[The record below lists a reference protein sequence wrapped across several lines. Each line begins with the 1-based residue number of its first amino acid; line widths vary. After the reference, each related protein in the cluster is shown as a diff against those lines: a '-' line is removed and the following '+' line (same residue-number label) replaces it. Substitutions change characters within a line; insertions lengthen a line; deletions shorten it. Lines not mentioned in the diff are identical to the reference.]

1 MLAMDIP
8 IALMTGMVLAE
19 AGKNLIK
26 GEDENKEKKTF
37 LNLVVL
43 MYAAIFIAPTPGYYF
58 GGWPAWECNFMWE
71 WVDHIYDSPL
81 RAAFSYALLA
91 FCIIPTYIGL
101 LIGRSLI
108 KKGKDKV
115 NRICYIVLLILVG
128 VIIWVLKDITFNV
141 SATMAQYKAG
151 ESYSF
156 WTHPFV
162 TGWAITSLY
171 FWGSLVVFYLWLR
184 KKK

>member
-8 IALMTGMVLAE
+8 VALMAGMVLAE
-19 AGKNLIK
+19 AGKELIK
-26 GEDENKEKKTF
+26 SEDKQKNTF
-37 LNLVVL
+37 LNVVVL

-71 WVDHIYDSPL
+71 WVDQIYDSPL
-81 RAAFSYALLA
+81 RAAFSYVLMAVSV
-91 FCIIPTYIGL
+91 IPTYLGL
-101 LIGRSLI
+101 VLGRHLIR
-108 KKGKDKV
+108 KGKDKI
-115 NRICYIVLLILVG
+115 NRIGYIVMLILVG
-128 VIIWVLKDITFNV
+128 VIIFLLRDITFNV
-141 SATMAQYKAG
+141 AATMTKYKAG
-151 ESYSF
+151 EFYSF

-171 FWGSLVVFYLWLR
+171 FWGSLVLFYLWLR